1 MKNFVFIILLVS
13 AAFFTACEDI
23 IEVDYGENTKILYAV
38 EAKITTE
45 RNPYVYLYQSQRVD
59 DDNAYNG
66 VSNALVKVYETNTPS
81 NSFTLIEHANYKGL
95 YGIPSEINFRGE
107 IDKSYTVE
115 IEVNG
120 IVISATEMLHRVEPI
135 DSIQIKPSL
144 RGDSIFLAVFTY
156 GDEPE
161 GIGDFYKWDI
171 YINDSLLNDAFNLVI
186 ASDELVD
193 GNYVNGFEIYTDFHD
208 PDEPEDRM
216 LNIGDTVQVKQ
227 TSLSEFTYNYYFQML
242 NQSQTGGLFSVPPA
256 NIQSN
261 FTASDGSVVLG
272 LFSANDVSAS
282 NKIVI
287 DEKIENQLKD

>member
-1 MKNFVFIILLVS
+1 MKNLTYILILVS
-13 AAFFTACEDI
+13 VVFFAACEDV
-23 IEVDYGENTKILYAV
+23 IEVDYGKNTEILYAV

-59 DDNAYNG
+59 DDSPYNG
-66 VSNALVKVYETNTPS
+66 VSNANVTVYETNTPS
-81 NSFTLIEHANYKGL
+81 NSFTLIEHKDYRGL
-95 YGIPSEINFRGE
+95 YGIPSEINFTGE

-120 IVISATEMLHRVEPI
+120 IILSATEMLHRVEPI

-171 YINDSLLNDAFNLVI
+171 YINDSLLNEALNVVI

-193 GNYVNGFEIYTDFHD
+193 GNYINGFEIYTDFHD
-208 PDEPEDRM
+208 PDEPENRM

-227 TSLSEFTYNYYFQML
+227 TSLSEFTYDYYFQML

-261 FTASDGSVVLG
+261 FTASDGSTVLG
-272 LFSANDVSAS
+272 LFSAHDVSSS
-282 NKIVI
+282 NRIII